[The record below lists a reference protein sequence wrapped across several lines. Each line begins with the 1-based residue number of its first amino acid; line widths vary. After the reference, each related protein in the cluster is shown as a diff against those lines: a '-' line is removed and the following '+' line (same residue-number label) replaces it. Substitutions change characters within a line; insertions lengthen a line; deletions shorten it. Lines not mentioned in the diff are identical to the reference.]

1 MFKNFRDKIAFSGI
15 TVLSIGIA
23 LLICTFISAYGFLS
37 EGLQI
42 LSTQD
47 LVQAFGE
54 TLGPLIATSIRV
66 MYLGVMGWIGS
77 LITIRGV
84 TIIANTPKT
93 ESGEPEKTQE
103 AKEKAQPLQET
114 KETQKPKEPEAKPQ
128 EPQPQPT
135 PAKEEEKETKPEV
148 KPAEPELIAI
158 PLEEMEQ
165 QPQQQ
170 SNSAS
175 K

>member
-1 MFKNFRDKIAFSGI
+1 MFETFRSKIAFSGV
-15 TVLSIGIA
+15 TVLGIGLA
-23 LLICTFISAYGFLS
+23 LLISTFACAYAFLS

-47 LVQAFGE
+47 LAQTFGA
-54 TLGPLIATSIRV
+54 TLVPLIAASIRV

-93 ESGEPEKTQE
+93 ETGEAPQPQAPQQKPQAPLKNAKDKVEKE
-103 AKEKAQPLQET
+103 AK
-114 KETQKPKEPEAKPQ
+114 PEAK
-128 EPQPQPT
+128 
-135 PAKEEEKETKPEV
+135 K
-148 KPAEPELIAI
+148 AEPELVVI

-165 QPQQQ
+165 QH
-170 SNSAS
+170 S
-175 K
+175 KAPK

>member
-1 MFKNFRDKIAFSGI
+1 MFETFRGKIAFSGV
-15 TVLSIGIA
+15 TVLAIGLT
-23 LLICTFISAYGFLS
+23 LLILTFASAFAFLS

-47 LVQAFGE
+47 LAQTFGA
-54 TLGPLIATSIRV
+54 TLAPLIGTSIRV

-93 ESGEPEKTQE
+93 EADEAPQELQQKLQTPLKNAKDKVEKE
-103 AKEKAQPLQET
+103 AK
-114 KETQKPKEPEAKPQ
+114 PEAK
-128 EPQPQPT
+128 
-135 PAKEEEKETKPEV
+135 K
-148 KPAEPELIAI
+148 AEPELVVI

-165 QPQQQ
+165 QHPK
-170 SNSAS
+170 AP

>member
-1 MFKNFRDKIAFSGI
+1 MFETFRGKIAFSGV
-15 TVLSIGIA
+15 TVLGIGLT
-23 LLICTFISAYGFLS
+23 LLILTFASAYGFLS

-47 LVQAFGE
+47 LAQTFGA
-54 TLGPLIATSIRV
+54 TLAPLIATSIRV

-93 ESGEPEKTQE
+93 EAGEAPQELQQKPQAPLKNAKDKLEKE
-103 AKEKAQPLQET
+103 AK
-114 KETQKPKEPEAKPQ
+114 PEAK
-128 EPQPQPT
+128 
-135 PAKEEEKETKPEV
+135 K
-148 KPAEPELIAI
+148 AEPELVVI

-165 QPQQQ
+165 Q
-170 SNSAS
+170 NSKAPT
-175 K
+175 

>member
-1 MFKNFRDKIAFSGI
+1 MFETFRGKIAFSGV
-15 TVLSIGIA
+15 TVLAIGLT
-23 LLICTFISAYGFLS
+23 LLILTFASAFAFLS

-47 LVQAFGE
+47 LAQTFGA
-54 TLGPLIATSIRV
+54 TLAPLIATSIRV

-93 ESGEPEKTQE
+93 EAGEALQPQALQQKPLAPLKNAKDRLEKE
-103 AKEKAQPLQET
+103 AK
-114 KETQKPKEPEAKPQ
+114 PEAK
-128 EPQPQPT
+128 
-135 PAKEEEKETKPEV
+135 K
-148 KPAEPELIAI
+148 AEPELIVI

-165 QPQQQ
+165 Q
-170 SNSAS
+170 NSKAP